1 MAEAIL
7 SLALRGKGYGWR
19 APSLPP
25 TVLEQAVLLI
35 LYEYRAAEDALQ
47 EAGPERRNGYGE
59 RESKWGEG
67 PAPMGMVRSLL
78 DSWEDGLWR
87 HGFFGPKHEVVPA
100 PEPAEELRAAASDQ
114 ERARAKAA
122 MDKLR
127 RMFVRSSP
135 TEAEASLLRGSL
147 EALMKNY
154 DKNNN
159 NNNKP

>member
-1 MAEAIL
+1 M
-7 SLALRGKGYGWR
+7 
-19 APSLPP
+19 
-25 TVLEQAVLLI
+25 LI
-35 LYEYRAAEDALQ
+35 LYEYRAAEDALE
-47 EAGPERRNGYGE
+47 EAGPGRRNGYGE
-59 RESKWGEG
+59 RESKRGEG

-159 NNNKP
+159 NNKP

>member
-1 MAEAIL
+1 MD
-7 SLALRGKGYGWR
+7 GK
-19 APSLPP
+19 PPCLPP
-25 TVLEQAVLLI
+25 TALEQAVLLI

-47 EAGPERRNGYGE
+47 EAEPERRNGYGE

-87 HGFFGPKHEVVPA
+87 HGFFGPKPKVVPA

-135 TEAEASLLRGSL
+135 TESEASLLRGSL

-159 NNNKP
+159 NKKP